1 MLKEISFHINGRK
14 ESLKVSSGEV
24 LLDVLRE
31 RLRLTGVK
39 RGCSV
44 GECGACTVL
53 IDGIPIDS
61 CIYLAIWADGKE
73 IVTIEGL
80 SKDGEMSALQKNFVE
95 AGAIQCGFCTP
106 GVVLSATAMAEKKK
120 SFTREE
126 VRRELS
132 GNLCRCTGYKKIVEA
147 VEKSMK

>member
-1 MLKEISFHINGRK
+1 
-14 ESLKVSSGEV
+14 
-24 LLDVLRE
+24 
-31 RLRLTGVK
+31 
-39 RGCSV
+39 
-44 GECGACTVL
+44 
-53 IDGIPIDS
+53 
-61 CIYLAIWADGKE
+61 
-73 IVTIEGL
+73 
-80 SKDGEMSALQKNFVE
+80 MSALQKNFVE